1 MFGCY
6 ISESRIAVSLIF
18 VSGLKDCRVKRRCA
32 VPMPVLQPCAE
43 RVQPAIIV
51 HGESMSGS
59 IIVVKEVTVCVE
71 KPLDFQ
77 NFLQLGKRPPVLI
90 VTARIT
96 PVLLRKEV
104 GIINE
109 PFVPMDVGCRIHR
122 TLPADLAEM
131 ERESCGQRKHV
142 VAQTVRTAITIEVL
156 ERGRVGEFQHG
167 TNSS

>member
-96 PVLLRKEV
+96 PVLNRNVTLLLFFTVSTSYGFESAISSAWSPFTNVVYLEISYSRIKTLWRYNLLFEAFPDQLTK
-104 GIINE
+104 IILSAI
-109 PFVPMDVGCRIHR
+109 VP
-122 TLPADLAEM
+122 L
-131 ERESCGQRKHV
+131 
-142 VAQTVRTAITIEVL
+142 
-156 ERGRVGEFQHG
+156 
-167 TNSS
+167 